1 MHIRIYGP
9 GCARCHET
17 EHLVEDVLRESQIDA
32 TLEKI
37 SGMMEIATSGI
48 LSVPAIA
55 IDGKI
60 MCQGRVPSRDEV
72 LGWLEANQ
80 KPANT

>member
-9 GCARCHET
+9 GCARCQET
-17 EHLVEDVLRESQIDA
+17 ERVVEDVVRESRSDA

-37 SGMMEIATSGI
+37 SGLMEIATSGI
-48 LSVPAIA
+48 LSVPAVT

-60 MCQGRVPSRDEV
+60 MCQGRVPSRAEV
-72 LGWLEANQ
+72 LGWLETRRQ
-80 KPANT
+80 DKS

>member
-17 EHLVEDVLRESQIDA
+17 EHLVEDVLRESRIDA

-60 MCQGRVPSRDEV
+60 MATMPPPLSSWAAARP
-72 LGWLEANQ
+72 WLS
-80 KPANT
+80 PV